1 MCRRFSVVNLPAGQ
15 PRQYPGFFLATW
27 MMLGSHR
34 SRVYGPV
41 PAVWSRSQPSALSP
55 PLSLVRTAVG
65 LTMSRKRRP
74 ARNALLGLSR
84 WKTIVVGFGV
94 STFAIGLA

>member
-34 SRVYGPV
+34 SRVYGPE
-41 PAVWSRSQPSALSP
+41 PAVCSRSQPSALSP

-65 LTMSRKRRP
+65 LTIRRKRKP
-74 ARNALLGLSR
+74 ARKALLGLSR
-84 WKTIVVGFGV
+84 WKTTVVDLGV
-94 STFAIGLA
+94 SALAIGLT